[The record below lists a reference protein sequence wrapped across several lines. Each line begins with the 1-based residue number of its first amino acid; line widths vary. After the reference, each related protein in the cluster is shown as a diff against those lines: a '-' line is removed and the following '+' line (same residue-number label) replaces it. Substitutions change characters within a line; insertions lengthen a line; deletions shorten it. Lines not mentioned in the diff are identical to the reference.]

1 MSAQERTVL
10 ELGAMTLMGADRP
23 LILLS
28 RLMAVSL
35 RASTPNP
42 YNENYLKTKKDQ
54 LGHLL

>member
-42 YNENYLKTKKDQ
+42 YNVSV
-54 LGHLL
+54 G